1 MMIDV
6 RKCNAEGK
14 YTGTLDFEFE
24 GDASLIDIPFVSFST
39 PVHAVLDYEIFEDN
53 SVEVKGELSFTL
65 EGACSRCLKQT
76 KEHIVSEAEALF
88 VPKGGK
94 TEEEDY
100 TYRNGIVVHLPERHR
115 RLRRIFARYGAV
127 CAPFGAILCGGLL
140 GARIQ
145 RRVNRKRGDIM
156 AVPKGKQSKSR
167 TNKRFANY
175 KATAPTLVECPLRT
189 ASARTAVI
197 TTGRKSSRRKKPRTE
212 QATIESGTPKRCSAF
227 CLFSSL

>member
-1 MMIDV
+1 MIDV

-53 SVEVKGELSFTL
+53 SVEVRGELSFTL

-76 KEHIVSEAEALF
+76 EEHIVSEAEALF

-100 TYRNGIVVHLPERHR
+100 TYRNGIVDLGEFLRDTVLFALPSA
-115 RLRRIFARYGAV
+115 LF
-127 CAPFGAILCGGLL
+127 CAEG
-140 GARIQ
+140 
-145 RRVNRKRGDIM
+145 
-156 AVPKGKQSKSR
+156 
-167 TNKRFANY
+167 
-175 KATAPTLVECPLRT
+175 
-189 ASARTAVI
+189 
-197 TTGRKSSRRKKPRTE
+197 
-212 QATIESGTPKRCSAF
+212 CSAPEYNEE
-227 CLFSSL
+227 

>member
-1 MMIDV
+1 MIDV

-65 EGACSRCLKQT
+65 EGACSRCLKPT
-76 KEHIVSEAEALF
+76 KEHVLTEAEALF

-100 TYRNGIVVHLPERHR
+100 TYRNGIVDLGEFLRDTVLFALPSA
-115 RLRRIFARYGAV
+115 LF
-127 CAPFGAILCGGLL
+127 CAEG
-140 GARIQ
+140 
-145 RRVNRKRGDIM
+145 
-156 AVPKGKQSKSR
+156 
-167 TNKRFANY
+167 
-175 KATAPTLVECPLRT
+175 
-189 ASARTAVI
+189 
-197 TTGRKSSRRKKPRTE
+197 
-212 QATIESGTPKRCSAF
+212 CSAPEYNEE
-227 CLFSSL
+227 

>member
-6 RKCNAEGK
+6 RKCNAERK

-65 EGACSRCLKQT
+65 EGACSRCLKPT

-94 TEEEDY
+94 AEEEFLTY
-100 TYRNGIVVHLPERHR
+100 TGIMGGGEAMHAVKQ
-115 RLRRIFARYGAV
+115 RLDE
-127 CAPFGAILCGGLL
+127 ILNAKAAAQTEDALDEKDVEKLL
-140 GARIQ
+140 
-145 RRVNRKRGDIM
+145 
-156 AVPKGKQSKSR
+156 
-167 TNKRFANY
+167 
-175 KATAPTLVECPLRT
+175 
-189 ASARTAVI
+189 
-197 TTGRKSSRRKKPRTE
+197 KKY
-212 QATIESGTPKRCSAF
+212 F
-227 CLFSSL
+227 

>member
-65 EGACSRCLKQT
+65 EGACSRCLKPT
-76 KEHIVSEAEALF
+76 KEHVSTEAEALF

-94 TEEEDY
+94 AEEEDY
-100 TYRNGIVVHLPERHR
+100 TYRNGIVDLGEFLRDTVLFALPSA
-115 RLRRIFARYGAV
+115 LF
-127 CAPFGAILCGGLL
+127 CAEG
-140 GARIQ
+140 
-145 RRVNRKRGDIM
+145 
-156 AVPKGKQSKSR
+156 
-167 TNKRFANY
+167 
-175 KATAPTLVECPLRT
+175 
-189 ASARTAVI
+189 
-197 TTGRKSSRRKKPRTE
+197 
-212 QATIESGTPKRCSAF
+212 CSAPEYNEE
-227 CLFSSL
+227 

>member
-39 PVHAVLDYEIFEDN
+39 PVHAVLDYDIFEDN

-65 EGACSRCLKQT
+65 EGACSRCLKPT

-94 TEEEDY
+94 AEEEDY
-100 TYRNGIVVHLPERHR
+100 TYRNGIVDLGEFLRDTVLFALPSA
-115 RLRRIFARYGAV
+115 LF
-127 CAPFGAILCGGLL
+127 CAEG
-140 GARIQ
+140 
-145 RRVNRKRGDIM
+145 
-156 AVPKGKQSKSR
+156 
-167 TNKRFANY
+167 
-175 KATAPTLVECPLRT
+175 
-189 ASARTAVI
+189 
-197 TTGRKSSRRKKPRTE
+197 
-212 QATIESGTPKRCSAF
+212 CSAPEYNEE
-227 CLFSSL
+227 

>member
-65 EGACSRCLKQT
+65 EGACSRCLKPT

-88 VPKGGK
+88 VPQGGK
-94 TEEEDY
+94 AEEEDY
-100 TYRNGIVVHLPERHR
+100 TYRNGIVDLGEFLRDTVLFALPSA
-115 RLRRIFARYGAV
+115 LF
-127 CAPFGAILCGGLL
+127 
-140 GARIQ
+140 
-145 RRVNRKRGDIM
+145 
-156 AVPKGKQSKSR
+156 
-167 TNKRFANY
+167 
-175 KATAPTLVECPLRT
+175 CPE
-189 ASARTAVI
+189 
-197 TTGRKSSRRKKPRTE
+197 G
-212 QATIESGTPKRCSAF
+212 CSAPEYNEE
-227 CLFSSL
+227 

>member
-1 MMIDV
+1 MIDV

-65 EGACSRCLKQT
+65 EGACSRCLKPT

-94 TEEEDY
+94 AEEEDC
-100 TYRNGIVVHLPERHR
+100 TYRNGIVDLGEFLRDTVLFALPSA
-115 RLRRIFARYGAV
+115 LF
-127 CAPFGAILCGGLL
+127 CAEG
-140 GARIQ
+140 
-145 RRVNRKRGDIM
+145 
-156 AVPKGKQSKSR
+156 
-167 TNKRFANY
+167 
-175 KATAPTLVECPLRT
+175 
-189 ASARTAVI
+189 
-197 TTGRKSSRRKKPRTE
+197 
-212 QATIESGTPKRCSAF
+212 CSAPEYNEE
-227 CLFSSL
+227 

>member
-65 EGACSRCLKQT
+65 EGACSRCLKPT
-76 KEHIVSEAEALF
+76 KEHIVTEAEALF

-94 TEEEDY
+94 AEEEDY
-100 TYRNGIVVHLPERHR
+100 TYRNGIVDLGEFLRDTVLFALPSA
-115 RLRRIFARYGAV
+115 LF
-127 CAPFGAILCGGLL
+127 
-140 GARIQ
+140 
-145 RRVNRKRGDIM
+145 
-156 AVPKGKQSKSR
+156 
-167 TNKRFANY
+167 
-175 KATAPTLVECPLRT
+175 CPE
-189 ASARTAVI
+189 
-197 TTGRKSSRRKKPRTE
+197 G
-212 QATIESGTPKRCSAF
+212 CSAPEYNEE
-227 CLFSSL
+227 

>member
-65 EGACSRCLKQT
+65 EGACSRCLKPT

-94 TEEEDY
+94 AEEEYY
-100 TYRNGIVVHLPERHR
+100 TYRNGIVDLGEFLRDTVLFALPSA
-115 RLRRIFARYGAV
+115 LF
-127 CAPFGAILCGGLL
+127 CAEG
-140 GARIQ
+140 
-145 RRVNRKRGDIM
+145 
-156 AVPKGKQSKSR
+156 
-167 TNKRFANY
+167 
-175 KATAPTLVECPLRT
+175 
-189 ASARTAVI
+189 
-197 TTGRKSSRRKKPRTE
+197 
-212 QATIESGTPKRCSAF
+212 CSAPEYNEE
-227 CLFSSL
+227 

>member
-1 MMIDV
+1 MIDV

-65 EGACSRCLKQT
+65 EGACSRCLKPT

-94 TEEEDY
+94 AEEEDY
-100 TYRNGIVVHLPERHR
+100 TYRNGIVDLGEFLRDTVLFALPSA
-115 RLRRIFARYGAV
+115 LF
-127 CAPFGAILCGGLL
+127 
-140 GARIQ
+140 
-145 RRVNRKRGDIM
+145 
-156 AVPKGKQSKSR
+156 
-167 TNKRFANY
+167 
-175 KATAPTLVECPLRT
+175 CPE
-189 ASARTAVI
+189 
-197 TTGRKSSRRKKPRTE
+197 G
-212 QATIESGTPKRCSAF
+212 CSAPEYNEE
-227 CLFSSL
+227 

>member
-1 MMIDV
+1 MIDV

-65 EGACSRCLKQT
+65 EGACSRCLKLT

-100 TYRNGIVVHLPERHR
+100 TYRNGIVDLGEFLRDTVLFALPSA
-115 RLRRIFARYGAV
+115 LF
-127 CAPFGAILCGGLL
+127 CAEG
-140 GARIQ
+140 
-145 RRVNRKRGDIM
+145 
-156 AVPKGKQSKSR
+156 
-167 TNKRFANY
+167 
-175 KATAPTLVECPLRT
+175 
-189 ASARTAVI
+189 
-197 TTGRKSSRRKKPRTE
+197 
-212 QATIESGTPKRCSAF
+212 CSAPEYNEE
-227 CLFSSL
+227 

>member
-65 EGACSRCLKQT
+65 EGACSRCLKPT

-94 TEEEDY
+94 AEEEDY
-100 TYRNGIVVHLPERHR
+100 TYRNGIVDLGEFLRDTVLFALPSA
-115 RLRRIFARYGAV
+115 LF
-127 CAPFGAILCGGLL
+127 CAEG
-140 GARIQ
+140 
-145 RRVNRKRGDIM
+145 
-156 AVPKGKQSKSR
+156 
-167 TNKRFANY
+167 
-175 KATAPTLVECPLRT
+175 
-189 ASARTAVI
+189 
-197 TTGRKSSRRKKPRTE
+197 
-212 QATIESGTPKRCSAF
+212 CSAPEYNEE
-227 CLFSSL
+227 

>member
-65 EGACSRCLKQT
+65 EGACSRCLKPT
-76 KEHIVSEAEALF
+76 KEHILTEAEALF

-94 TEEEDY
+94 AEEEDY
-100 TYRNGIVVHLPERHR
+100 TYRNGIVDLGEFLRDTVLFALPSA
-115 RLRRIFARYGAV
+115 LF
-127 CAPFGAILCGGLL
+127 CAEG
-140 GARIQ
+140 
-145 RRVNRKRGDIM
+145 
-156 AVPKGKQSKSR
+156 
-167 TNKRFANY
+167 
-175 KATAPTLVECPLRT
+175 
-189 ASARTAVI
+189 
-197 TTGRKSSRRKKPRTE
+197 
-212 QATIESGTPKRCSAF
+212 CSAPEYNEE
-227 CLFSSL
+227 

>member
-1 MMIDV
+1 MIDV

-65 EGACSRCLKQT
+65 EGACSRCLKPT

-100 TYRNGIVVHLPERHR
+100 TYRNGIVDLGEFLRDTVLFALPSA
-115 RLRRIFARYGAV
+115 LF
-127 CAPFGAILCGGLL
+127 CAEG
-140 GARIQ
+140 
-145 RRVNRKRGDIM
+145 
-156 AVPKGKQSKSR
+156 
-167 TNKRFANY
+167 
-175 KATAPTLVECPLRT
+175 
-189 ASARTAVI
+189 
-197 TTGRKSSRRKKPRTE
+197 
-212 QATIESGTPKRCSAF
+212 CSAPEYNEE
-227 CLFSSL
+227 